1 MFALLSVVQLP
12 ILIVGNILVVKACCG
27 RRCACPC
34 FNVFYEMTMK
44 FATYWLLY
52 VHIPLFMIALTSYTL
67 YFLITNPSLF
77 WSKELKVWQ
86 MILVSILYF
95 FEIVLYLFY
104 VVYLIVS
111 IKLKKKETRE
121 Q

>member
-1 MFALLSVVQLP
+1 
-12 ILIVGNILVVKACCG
+12 
-27 RRCACPC
+27 
-34 FNVFYEMTMK
+34 MK
-44 FATYWLLY
+44 LAAFWLYY
-52 VHIPLFMIALTSYTL
+52 VYIPLFMIALTSYTL

-95 FEIVLYLFY
+95 LEIALYLFY
-104 VVYLIVS
+104 VVYLIVF
-111 IKLKKKETRE
+111 KKVTKQEARE